1 MIRRLSATVGV
12 MAALLAMTAALSSP
26 SSPGTASAAAEFV
39 ALASP
44 QRLLDSRPTGGTDDG
59 LFAGIGVRPSGSV
72 VELQVAGR
80 AGVPGDAE
88 SVALNV
94 TADAALEGG
103 FTTVFPCGSAVPN
116 ASNLNYAVGQ
126 TIANAVI
133 ARLGVDGK
141 VCIYN
146 FGATNLIADVTGYF
160 PPGAFDALSQ
170 PQRLLDS
177 RPTGGTVDG
186 QFAGIGVRA
195 AHSTLEL
202 TVAGRAGVPANA
214 GAVALNVTVDAARG
228 GGFVTVLPCGAA
240 LPTASNLNYVS
251 GQTIANAVV
260 ARIGANGAVCFYTDG
275 ATDLIVDVTGV
286 FPATTL
292 NTLEAPRRLLDTRPG
307 QSTVDGLFAGG
318 GIRPAG
324 GTVQLLVGGRA
335 GVPIGASAVIL
346 NITADA
352 AAGDGFVT
360 VHPTG
365 TGRPNA
371 SNLNYRQGQTI
382 ANAAIARVG
391 VGGQICLYTFGSTH
405 LIVDVAGWL
414 TGPAPATTGSPCPA
428 DPPPPT
434 TTTTTST
441 TAPTTTSPGIPPNPG
456 DTVNCSDF
464 ATQAAAQAYYDQYY
478 PYYGDVA
485 GLDGDGNGIACESL
499 P

>member
-1 MIRRLSATVGV
+1 V
-12 MAALLAMTAALSSP
+12 
-26 SSPGTASAAAEFV
+26 
-39 ALASP
+39 
-44 QRLLDSRPTGGTDDG
+44 
-59 LFAGIGVRPSGSV
+59 
-72 VELQVAGR
+72 
-80 AGVPGDAE
+80 
-88 SVALNV
+88 
-94 TADAALEGG
+94 EGG
-103 FTTVFPCGSAVPN
+103 FVSVFPCGSALPN

-133 ARLGVDGK
+133 ARIGVDGK

-146 FGATNLIADVTGYF
+146 LGATNLIADITGYF
-160 PPGAFDALSQ
+160 PAGVFQPLSQ

-195 AHSTLEL
+195 AHSTLAL

-228 GGFVTVLPCGAA
+228 AGFVTVAPCGAA
-240 LPTASNLNYVS
+240 LPTASNLNYVT

-260 ARIGANGAVCFYTDG
+260 ARIGSGGAVCFYTDG

-292 NTLEAPRRLLDTRPG
+292 NALTAPQRLLDTRPG
-307 QSTVDGLFAGG
+307 QSTADGLFAGG

-324 GTVQLLVGGRA
+324 GTVQLLVAGRA
-335 GVPIGASAVIL
+335 GVPVGASAVIL
-346 NITADA
+346 NVTADA

-371 SNLNYRQGQTI
+371 SNLNYKQGQTI

-391 VGGQICLYTFGSTH
+391 AGGQICLYTFGSTH

-414 TGPAPATTGSPCPA
+414 TGPAPPASGSSCPA

-434 TTTTTST
+434 TTTTTTPATTSPPT
-441 TAPTTTSPGIPPNPG
+441 TAPPNCHPSYPTVCIPPPPP
-456 DTVNCSDF
+456 DLNC
-464 ATQAAAQAYYDQYY
+464 
-478 PYYGDVA
+478 GDVPYQ
-485 GLDGDGNGIACESL
+485 GFTVLPPDPHNFDGNHDGVGCEAG
-499 P
+499 